1 METLMLI
8 VFGASLTGLITSVVV
23 MVKLLTSKNRNSLI

>member
-1 METLMLI
+1 METLMFI
-8 VFGASLTGLITSVVV
+8 VFAASLAGLVTSVVV